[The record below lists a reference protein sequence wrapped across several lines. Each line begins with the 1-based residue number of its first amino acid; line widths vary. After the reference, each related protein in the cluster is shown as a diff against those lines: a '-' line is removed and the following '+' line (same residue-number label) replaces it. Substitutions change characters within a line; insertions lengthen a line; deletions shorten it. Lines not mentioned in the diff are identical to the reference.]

1 MPIDRNVAKRRRV
14 TTARTRDA
22 AAFSKAAAFLE
33 VELKHVSLW
42 RGGRRVL
49 REVSWRLRPGERWL
63 LQGANGAGKTQLL
76 KLIAGDVWPQPG
88 RNVRRVYRLNAEE
101 FSEPWLVREHIAYLG
116 AERQDRY
123 EHYHWN
129 HRVLSVI
136 ATGRQ
141 RTEIPLAP
149 PSRALRAQLLAL
161 LRSLGLFAFARR
173 RFLTLS
179 YGERRLVLLA
189 RALAWQPRLLLL
201 DEPLNGLDAR
211 NRQRFLRILQRVQA
225 TPLPIVYATHR
236 LEEAP
241 AGITHRALL
250 QEGRLRELPWPLPKA
265 RLRVQRSQP
274 SGPRRMTATRRATPA
289 LLQLRAA
296 TLWRE
301 GRRVL
306 RGLSLEIS
314 SGERI
319 VVHGAN
325 GSGKS
330 TLLGALH
337 GEIPVAAGGQLC
349 RLGAPP
355 GTPLYEFQR
364 TLGRVS
370 PELQLA
376 LPRQQSALQTVVAGL
391 RGSFGLDE
399 AITAAERRRA
409 ARALRRVGAAALAR
423 REFGSLSYGQ
433 ARRVLFARALAH
445 GPRILLLDEPYTG
458 LDAATRA
465 ALRALI
471 DSPALRKL
479 AIVMATHHRDDW
491 PRATTQEIE
500 LAGGVVRYGGR
511 ARTAPQRSRG

>member
-1 MPIDRNVAKRRRV
+1 MPIDPNVAKRRRV
-14 TTARTRDA
+14 TESRQRN
-22 AAFSKAAAFLE
+22 AAAFLE
-33 VELKHVSLW
+33 VELNHVSLW
-42 RGGRRVL
+42 RGARRVL
-49 REVSWRLRPGERWL
+49 RDLHWRVRPGERWL
-63 LQGANGAGKTQLL
+63 LQGGNGAGKTQLL
-76 KLIAGDVWPQPG
+76 KLIAGDVWPQPD
-88 RNVRRVYRLNAEE
+88 RKEQRLYRINAEE

-141 RTEIPLAP
+141 RTDIPLAP
-149 PSRALRAQLLAL
+149 PSRAMRTELLAL
-161 LRSLGLFAFARR
+161 LRSLGLLSFARR

-211 NRQRFLRILQRVQA
+211 NRQRFLQILRKLQA

-241 AGITHRALL
+241 DDLTHRALL
-250 QEGRLRELPWPLPKA
+250 QEGRLRTLPWPEQKVRVRVQSSRPSGSRRGASAPRASTSLL
-265 RLRVQRSQP
+265 RLR
-274 SGPRRMTATRRATPA
+274 T
-289 LLQLRAA
+289 A

-301 GRRVL
+301 GRKVL
-306 RGLSLEIS
+306 RGLSLEIR

-337 GEIPVAAGGQLC
+337 GEFPVASGAQLW
-349 RLGAPP
+349 RLGTPP
-355 GTPLYEFQR
+355 GAPLYEFQH
-364 TLGRVS
+364 TIGRVS

-391 RGSFGLDE
+391 RGSFMLD
-399 AITAAERRRA
+399 APATAAQRRRA
-409 ARALRRVGAAALAR
+409 ARALRLVGAAALAR

-433 ARRVLFARALAH
+433 ARRVLFARALAL

-471 DSPALRKL
+471 DGPALRKL

-491 PRATTQEIE
+491 PDWVSQEIE
-500 LAGGVVRYGGR
+500 LAGGVVRYCGP
-511 ARTAPQRSRG
+511 ARRAPQRS